1 MTKIIEINSFSDD
14 KLFEN
19 LNISVEKNTITTIS
33 GSNSCGKTTL
43 MRILNREIITDN
55 TILLNNTSIND
66 YTIRDYTSLV
76 QTVIPLEIVFNEK
89 TLEKELNN
97 IDLVKGLRIKS
108 ILNKD
113 LSTLTIKEKV
123 LAQLAIAMDNKPEV
137 LLLDNI
143 FIYFND
149 KEKED
154 IFKFLRSYQ
163 KKNKLTVVLT
173 TIDLKDSL
181 YTDYLYIIGNK
192 TIILEG
198 KPLEVLE
205 KDNILNK
212 VGLNIPFMAD
222 LSVKLKDYDLIDSII
237 LDKDRMVD
245 ILWK

>member
-14 KLFEN
+14 NLFEN
-19 LNISVEKNTITTIS
+19 LNINVEKNTITTIS

-43 MRILNREIITDN
+43 MRILNREVITDN
-55 TILLNNTSIND
+55 TILLNNININD
-66 YTIRDYTSLV
+66 YTIKDYTNLI
-76 QTVIPLEIVFNEK
+76 QAVIPLEIVFNEK

-97 IDLVKGLRIKS
+97 KDLVKGLRIKS

-113 LSTLTIKEKV
+113 INTLTVKEKV
-123 LAQLAIAMDNKPEV
+123 LAQIAIAIDNKPEV

-149 KEKED
+149 KEKEE
-154 IFKFLRSYQ
+154 IFTFLRKYQ
-163 KKNKLTVVLT
+163 KKYNLTVLLT

-192 TIILEG
+192 KIILEG

>member
-1 MTKIIEINSFSDD
+1 MTKIIEINNFSDG

-19 LNISVEKNTITTIS
+19 LNINIEKNKITTIS

-43 MRILNREIITDN
+43 MRILNREIITEN
-55 TILLNNTSIND
+55 IILLNNKNIND
-66 YTIRDYTSLV
+66 YTVREYTSLV
-76 QTVIPLEIVFNEK
+76 QTVIPLEIVFQEN
-89 TLEKELNN
+89 TLEKELNDIN
-97 IDLVKGLRIKS
+97 LVKGLRIKS

-113 LSTLTIKEKV
+113 INILTTKEKV
-123 LAQLAIAMDNKPEV
+123 LAQLAIAMDNKPEI

-163 KKNKLTVVLT
+163 KKNNLTVVLT
-173 TIDLKDSL
+173 TINLQDSL

-192 TIILEG
+192 KIVLEG
-198 KPLEVLE
+198 EPLKVLE

-222 LSVKLKDYDLIDSII
+222 LSVKLIDYDLIDSIT

>member
-43 MRILNREIITDN
+43 MRILNREVITDN

-123 LAQLAIAMDNKPEV
+123 LAQLAIALDNKPEV